1 MKISFFEEYPNAK
14 NLEKLDL
21 INFPTKLYLA
31 EYSIEGYKNYKHQ
44 LQKQNKNIK
53 EVIWWPILNFQEGY
67 WLSPFSKRRGLLRVI
82 YKSQDQNI
90 PILWDAELPMLKKS
104 LFLTQFFKHFKN
116 KKFIKAFFNNY
127 KGKVY
132 TAEYMKESKLYKNL
146 CLNFD
151 PKEYGN
157 DKVKMIYSSMS
168 KISKEQIINKI
179 KELKV
184 KYKENI
190 IIGLGV
196 LTTGMEKNE
205 KILSL
210 ENLERDLQ
218 ICKDSDVNE
227 V

>member
-53 EVIWWPILNFQEGY
+53 EVIWWPDLNFQEGY
-67 WLSPFSKRRGLLRVI
+67 WLSPFSKRRGLLRAM
-82 YKSQDQNI
+82 YKLQNQDV
-90 PILWDAELPMLKKS
+90 PILWDAELPML
-104 LFLTQFFKHFKN
+104 
-116 KKFIKAFFNNY
+116 
-127 KGKVY
+127 
-132 TAEYMKESKLYKNL
+132 
-146 CLNFD
+146 
-151 PKEYGN
+151 
-157 DKVKMIYSSMS
+157 

>member
-1 MKISFFEEYPNAK
+1 MKISFFEEYPNTK
-14 NLEKLDL
+14 TLEKLDL

-44 LQKQNKNIK
+44 LQKQNKNI
-53 EVIWWPILNFQEGY
+53 
-67 WLSPFSKRRGLLRVI
+67 
-82 YKSQDQNI
+82 
-90 PILWDAELPMLKKS
+90 
-104 LFLTQFFKHFKN
+104 
-116 KKFIKAFFNNY
+116 
-127 KGKVY
+127 
-132 TAEYMKESKLYKNL
+132 KESKLYKNL

-179 KELKV
+179 KELKE

-218 ICKDSDVNE
+218 ICNDSDVNE